1 MKKNII
7 LYSFIALLSGTAGCS
22 DMLDEY
28 PLDAISPE
36 TYYNNA
42 DELRSATN
50 QFYGMFP
57 GAASGYTES
66 ADVVCI
72 FNLPAEV
79 QGIRTVPTSGGGW
92 NWEYLRAVNFYLS
105 HSATMSMQENISTV

>member
-79 QGIRTVPTSGGGW
+79 QVYAPCPHLAEAGTGNTS
-92 NWEYLRAVNFYLS
+92 ERS
-105 HSATMSMQENISTV
+105 ISI

>member
-42 DELRSATN
+42 DEVELLVNGKSQGVKRKGENEYHLSWRVRLRDIPNRPMSFA
-50 QFYGMFP
+50 YSIYRP
-57 GAASGYTES
+57 KYRVYAP
-66 ADVVCI
+66 CPH
-72 FNLPAEV
+72 LAEA
-79 QGIRTVPTSGGGW
+79 GTGNTS
-92 NWEYLRAVNFYLS
+92 ERS
-105 HSATMSMQENISTV
+105 ISI